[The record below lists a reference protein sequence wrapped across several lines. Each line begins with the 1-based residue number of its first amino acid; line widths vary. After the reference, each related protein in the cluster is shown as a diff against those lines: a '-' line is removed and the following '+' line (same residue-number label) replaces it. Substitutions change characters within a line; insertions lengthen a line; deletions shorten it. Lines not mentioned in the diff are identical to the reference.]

1 VRSSGNFLNDVADKK
16 MIFDKTRETIMHFH
30 QIIEKETVE
39 EMHVRL
45 LEGYR
50 VVCSPK
56 PQKSC

>member
-1 VRSSGNFLNDVADKK
+1 